1 MEYAPDVGRHAI
13 AQANASH
20 GTRVLEVIPE
30 LGIYRLSIPADR
42 SVSEMVDAFRRDPRC
57 KNAEPNSIGRGG
69 DFVPAD
75 SFFAY
80 QWPLHN
86 TGQFGGTPDADIDA
100 VEGWQISRGDESVAI
115 AVLDSGIDFDHPEF
129 AGRILPG
136 FDFVDEDEDPTAD
149 HAHGVWVAGILAAN
163 ADNLFSVAGVDHF
176 ARILPVKVLNAQNF
190 GSVMDLAQG
199 LVFAADQGAEVI
211 NMSLINYPITG
222 AIRNALQYARDAG
235 AVLVACAGNGGIGDA
250 DRSGPGRSPLVISV
264 GATTRFDERAE
275 FSGTGSA
282 LDVVAPGE
290 DVPTVAAFS
299 YGNSCDFFTGCSAA
313 TPIASGIASLLLS
326 LDPLPTHQQVL
337 DILTETADD
346 LVGPPAEDTPG
357 RDDFFGY
364 GRVNLNR
371 ALLEVP
377 EPARSFQMGAGAGF
391 LALLAWACSARR
403 RTAGRDRSCVR
414 RGAC

>member
-1 MEYAPDVGRHAI
+1 V
-13 AQANASH
+13 
-20 GTRVLEVIPE
+20 
-30 LGIYRLSIPADR
+30 
-42 SVSEMVDAFRRDPRC
+42 
-57 KNAEPNSIGRGG
+57 
-69 DFVPAD
+69 
-75 SFFAY
+75 
-80 QWPLHN
+80 
-86 TGQFGGTPDADIDA
+86 
-100 VEGWQISRGDESVAI
+100 
-115 AVLDSGIDFDHPEF
+115 
-129 AGRILPG
+129 
-136 FDFVDEDEDPTAD
+136 
-149 HAHGVWVAGILAAN
+149 
-163 ADNLFSVAGVDHF
+163 
-176 ARILPVKVLNAQNF
+176 
-190 GSVMDLAQG
+190 
-199 LVFAADQGAEVI
+199 
-211 NMSLINYPITG
+211 
-222 AIRNALQYARDAG
+222 
-235 AVLVACAGNGGIGDA
+235 
-250 DRSGPGRSPLVISV
+250 VISV